1 MPQVEPQDTGA
12 LLCKA
17 PQESHQ
23 GPQRH
28 RGISHIKPINAAK
41 EKIPTIDL
49 ADLLCGPGGMRK
61 MGARWVARCPL
72 PGHDERTPSFTVF
85 PEQNSWYC
93 FGACQR
99 GGDVVDL
106 AAAAWGYGE
115 GEMATA
121 AANLLHEFGHPIP
134 ERPASWYRKQARQQ
148 PIRDELAR
156 IKTDSLRRRLF
167 RLLEPT
173 VSGIS
178 DDEERAAE
186 AEHLW
191 RELTPLAARLVR
203 DRVRERR
210 ASS

>member
-1 MPQVEPQDTGA
+1 MSIAEKQAERT
-12 LLCKA
+12 
-17 PQESHQ
+17 
-23 GPQRH
+23 PQRD
-28 RGISHIKPINAAK
+28 RGGSHAKPIDAAK
-41 EKIPTIDL
+41 ERIPTIDL
-49 ADLLCGPGGMRK
+49 ADLLCGPGSMRK

-115 GEMATA
+115 GEMAAA
-121 AANLLHEFGHPIP
+121 AANLLHEFGQPIP
-134 ERPASWYRKQARQQ
+134 ERPASWHRKQARQQ
-148 PIRDELAR
+148 PVRDELDR
-156 IKTDSLRRRLF
+156 IRTDSLRRRLF
-167 RLLEPT
+167 RILEPT
-173 VSGIS
+173 VAGIA

-191 RELTPLAARLVR
+191 RELTPLAARMVL
-203 DRVRERR
+203 DRG
-210 ASS
+210 ASE